1 MVIFLVMF
9 ARSFFFLFV
18 SLSVRPPDC
27 LKNSKRI
34 RMKFLPEVCLGPR
47 NNRLNIWD
55 DANHYP
61 DTGSGLRSGYD
72 PDRTDLHQT
81 FTRSVSRVK
90 DQSRI
95 RITICNFGKGLQS
108 LTDSLCSCVIQ
119 CLPCGDLNYQ
129 TTCALQLHDSCYPT
143 LVSVH
148 SYQIG

>member
-1 MVIFLVMF
+1 MYYYLRQDGYFFGNVC
-9 ARSFFFLFV
+9 SFVVFFCLSRLSHFP
-18 SLSVRPPDC
+18 SVRQIVY
-27 LKNSKRI
+27 KITNG
-34 RMKFLPEVCLGPR
+34 FG
-47 NNRLNIWD
+47 D
-55 DANHYP
+55 DPNHYP

-90 DQSRI
+90 DQFRI

-119 CLPCGDLNYQ
+119 CLPYGDLNYQ
-129 TTCALQLHDSCYPT
+129 TTCALRLHDSCYRT